1 MREMSKDVLG
11 GQSLEEAQKD
21 RRDYKI
27 RSRTRENSKSLIE
40 NGDDIG
46 NYLVTMSK
54 RAISGYVTNHVLAPP
69 PPEFLEAEVYKFEA
83 LVS

>member
-27 RSRTRENSKSLIE
+27 RSRTRENSKSLME
-40 NGDDIG
+40 IG
-46 NYLVTMSK
+46 NNLVTMAR
-54 RAISGYVTNHVLAPP
+54 RAIAEEVTNHGVLAAPLS
-69 PPEFLEAEVYKFEA
+69 EFLEAEVYKF
-83 LVS
+83 

>member
-1 MREMSKDVLG
+1 ME
-11 GQSLEEAQKD
+11 
-21 RRDYKI
+21 
-27 RSRTRENSKSLIE
+27 
-40 NGDDIG
+40 IG

-54 RAISGYVTNHVLAPP
+54 RAISGKVSNHRVLAPP